1 MDSQLNDIPSNA
13 SAIQKLSQRNSI
25 SASNVLLVS
34 LPWLNPI
41 IFGPNPSVLNA
52 LLCALCL
59 AGIVWSPR
67 TCQNIAVGWL
77 CSSLLSS
84 LIALCQL
91 FGDSDQWGPWV
102 STSHGIA
109 FANLRQRNLFASLT
123 VIGLAALTYLLR
135 RSSAS
140 LRFPSALAFLAM
152 ATLMVGNAASASRT
166 GLVATGL
173 LCLLAW
179 QWRSS
184 LNAGAKVTVALA
196 LPTYAL
202 AAMVLPSLAGLT
214 GPGWNV
220 FSRIATGDEPC
231 SSRLTLWSDVLYLIA
246 QKPWFGWGWG
256 ELDYAHFVTLYQG
269 ERFCA
274 ILDNAHNLPLHLAVE
289 LGGPVA
295 LAACVVAGWL
305 AVRSRPWAEKDP
317 ARQMAWSVIGVI
329 GLHSLLEY
337 PLWYGPFQMAVG
349 LCIAL
354 LWRGNPI
361 VADAAAPLQKSAN
374 ASGMRWFFASLLMAL
389 VSYITWDYH
398 RISQIFLP
406 PNQRSEVYRT
416 DTLNKIRGSWLFQ
429 SQVQFAELATTALT
443 PDNAPQVHAL
453 ALKTLHYSPE
463 PLVVQKLIESAVMLG
478 RDDEALFFLQRF
490 QAAFPAEHKVWAA
503 QLKLASPQNSP
514 TSPRASPATSRH

>member
-1 MDSQLNDIPSNA
+1 MALTQFFDVAERFQPW
-13 SAIQKLSQRNSI
+13 I
-25 SASNVLLVS
+25 SA
-34 LPWLNPI
+34 
-41 IFGPNPSVLNA
+41 
-52 LLCALCL
+52 
-59 AGIVWSPR
+59 
-67 TCQNIAVGWL
+67 
-77 CSSLLSS
+77 
-84 LIALCQL
+84 
-91 FGDSDQWGPWV
+91 
-102 STSHGIA
+102 SHGIA
-109 FANLRQRNLFASLT
+109 FANLRQRNLFTSLT
-123 VIGLAALTYLLR
+123 VIGLAALTYLLQ
-135 RSSAS
+135 RSSEN
-140 LRFPSALAFLAM
+140 LRIPIALAFLAM
-152 ATLMVGNAASASRT
+152 VTLMAGNAASASRT
-166 GLVATGL
+166 GLVGTGL

-179 QWRSS
+179 RWRSS
-184 LNAGAKVTVALA
+184 LNARAKVTIALA
-196 LPTYAL
+196 LPTYVL

-220 FSRIATGDEPC
+220 FSRIAAGDEPC

-256 ELDYAHFVTLYQG
+256 ELDYAHFVTLYPG

-289 LGGPVA
+289 LGLPVA
-295 LAACVVAGWL
+295 LAACLVTGWL
-305 AVRSRPWAEKDP
+305 AVRAKPWAERNP

-354 LWRGNPI
+354 LWRGNQL
-361 VADAAAPLQKSAN
+361 VADIAVPLQKSAN
-374 ASGMRWFFASLLMAL
+374 ATGMRWFFASLLMAL
-389 VSYITWDYH
+389 VSYIAWDYH

-406 PNQRSEVYRT
+406 SNQRSEAYRT

-443 PDNAPQVHAL
+443 PDNAPLVHAL

-478 RDDEALFFLQRF
+478 RNDEALFYLQRF
-490 QAAFPAEHKVWAA
+490 QAAFPAEHKAWAD
-503 QLKLASPQNSP
+503 QLKAASPQNSP
-514 TSPRASPATSRH
+514 TSPRASPAMSRH